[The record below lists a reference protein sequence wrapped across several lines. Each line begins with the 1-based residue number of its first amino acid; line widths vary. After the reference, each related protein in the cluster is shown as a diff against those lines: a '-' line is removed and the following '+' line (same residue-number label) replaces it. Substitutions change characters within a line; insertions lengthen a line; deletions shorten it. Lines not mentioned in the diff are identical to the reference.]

1 MVLTN
6 LKNLTQN
13 QDALG
18 SDDFKGLD
26 VYDTDDEKVV
36 ALKNI
41 LVDEAGRFR
50 YLVVDTG
57 FWFCKQ
63 VIATSRS
70 FPYRLCTASML

>member
-26 VYDTDDEKVV
+26 VYADTDDEKVGSAV
-36 ALKNI
+36 HSGI
-41 LVDEAGRFR
+41 
-50 YLVVDTG
+50 
-57 FWFCKQ
+57 
-63 VIATSRS
+63 
-70 FPYRLCTASML
+70 